1 MNNQEIIKQ
10 FSKHFK
16 RLEEDLSQINGFTPL
31 MKKVISLNLKNLEK
45 DILEITQNEVRDD
58 GYYNK

>member
-45 DILEITQNEVRDD
+45 DILEIKQNEVRDD

>member
-1 MNNQEIIKQ
+1 MNNQEVIKQ

-45 DILEITQNEVRDD
+45 DILEIKKYEVRDD